1 MKHLFI
7 VLLAV
12 MMLTTSCESKSGR
25 LAERRAADAKEKVFD
40 TTSMETAVLYEVE
53 FLLTD
58 SLEEHYFMYGINEY
72 DVQQQVE
79 LKGGLFPTY
88 VSFRVSQVKPLNK
101 PFKYIPA
108 KKF

>member
-1 MKHLFI
+1 MKQLLVI
-7 VLLAV
+7 LLAV
-12 MMLTTSCESKSGR
+12 MMLTTSCESQSGR
-25 LAERRAADAKEKVFD
+25 RAVDTKEKVFD
-40 TTSMETAVLYEVE
+40 TTSMEAAVLYEVE

-58 SLEEHYFMYGINEY
+58 SLEEHYFMYGMNEY

-88 VSFRVSQVKPLNK
+88 LSFRVSPVKPLNK

>member
-25 LAERRAADAKEKVFD
+25 RAAVAKEKVFD
-40 TTSMETAVLYEVE
+40 TTSMEAAVLYEVE

-58 SLEEHYFMYGINEY
+58 SLEEHYFVYGINEY

-88 VSFRVSQVKPLNK
+88 LSFRVSQVKPLNK

>member
-25 LAERRAADAKEKVFD
+25 RVTDAKEKVFD
-40 TTSMETAVLYEVE
+40 TTSMESAVLYEVE

-58 SLEEHYFMYGINEY
+58 SLEEHYFVYGINEY

-88 VSFRVSQVKPLNK
+88 LSFRVSQVKPLNK

>member
-25 LAERRAADAKEKVFD
+25 KATADAKEKVFD

-53 FLLTD
+53 FLVTD

-79 LKGGLFPTY
+79 LKAGLFPTY
-88 VSFRVSQVKPLNK
+88 LSYKVSIVKPLNK